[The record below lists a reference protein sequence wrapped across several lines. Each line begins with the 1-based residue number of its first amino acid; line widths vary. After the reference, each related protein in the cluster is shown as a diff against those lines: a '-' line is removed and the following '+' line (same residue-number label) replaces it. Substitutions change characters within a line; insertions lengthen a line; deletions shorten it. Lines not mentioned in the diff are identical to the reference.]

1 MNLVIWHHDAF
12 PTAPGVYLDAFP
24 RRGHRVTWVIATEG
38 DRHRTLVRE
47 AGGVRTVEIQRPRDT
62 RLPRPF
68 GAIVNRWHKL
78 VRLFAKA
85 YWMNRLAAERPDV
98 LQVRDQLAEAV
109 LARFFTRLHG
119 VPFAYQWDFP
129 HFEARLHLLAQS
141 GKRRPLLELGMRS
154 LIALRASIL
163 RGAAPVLPISEGQA
177 LVAQRRHG
185 VAAAR
190 LVPFPVGV
198 APEETRRARAGT
210 PHPRAAAI
218 AGQPV
223 LCYLGNLEAMRQP
236 TLIFEVFAAVLEE
249 MPEARILLV
258 GGTNPS
264 VERLLDRFPGRDRMV
279 LTGRVPHADV
289 AATLA
294 TARVGVFPIPIDD
307 PFDIYRTSSPLKVV
321 EYMASGL
328 PVVSS
333 RVEDAERLLGES
345 GGGVCVDNDPRLFA
359 RAVAAYLRDP
369 ERAAACGEKGRA
381 YVERH
386 RSFDALARELEGA
399 YERLLATGRPAPAS
413 APASPH
419 ALPARREV

>member
-1 MNLVIWHHDAF
+1 MNLVVWHHDAF
-12 PTAPGVYLDAFP
+12 PTAPGVYLGSFP
-24 RRGHRVTWVIATEG
+24 RLGHRVTWVIATEG

-47 AGGVRTVEIQRPRDT
+47 DGGVRTIEIQRPRDT

-68 GAIVNRWHKL
+68 GALVNRWHKL
-78 VRLFAKA
+78 VRFFAKA
-85 YWMNRLAAERPDV
+85 AWMNRLAAERPDV

-119 VPFAYQWDFP
+119 VRFAYQWDFP

-141 GKRRPLLELGMRS
+141 GRRRPLFALGMRA

-163 RGAAPVLPISEGQA
+163 RGADLVLPISEGQA
-177 LVAQRRHG
+177 IVARERYG
-185 VAAAR
+185 VDRSR

-198 APEETRRARAGT
+198 GPDFAERARQGAA
-210 PHPRAAAI
+210 HPRAQAL

-236 TLIFEVFAAVLEE
+236 TLIFEVFDAVLAE

-258 GGTNPS
+258 GGTNPT
-264 VERLLDRFPGRDRMV
+264 VERLLDGFAGRDRVV
-279 LTGRVPHADV
+279 LTGHVPHADV
-289 AATLA
+289 PATLA
-294 TARVGVFPIPIDD
+294 AARVGVFPIPIDD

-328 PVVSS
+328 AVVSS

-345 GGGVCVDNDPRLFA
+345 GGGVCVDNEPRLFA
-359 RAVAAYLRDP
+359 RAIADYLRDP
-369 ERAAACGEKGRA
+369 ERARADGEKGRA
-381 YVERH
+381 HIGRH
-386 RSFDALARELEGA
+386 RTFDVLAGSIEAA
-399 YERLLATGRPAPAS
+399 YERLIATGAPAT
-413 APASPH
+413 AVPGRVD